1 MFFTFEFLCPSNFV
15 SFVFVF
21 ILLIV
26 FFGNFL
32 KWFIRFLYSFSV
44 LSQQLIYM

>member
-15 SFVFVF
+15 SFVF

-26 FFGNFL
+26 FFWIFL